1 MITKEQK
8 EHIFYLAD
16 EMRIM
21 AAADA
26 WEQSSWSSSR
36 SAKAEAAKDLEDSRV
51 ALEQYLESIMS

>member
-21 AAADA
+21 ASAEA
-26 WEQSSWSSSR
+26 WEDSSYFSSSR
-36 SAKAEAAKDLEDSRV
+36 AKAQAAADTEEARLN
-51 ALEQYLESIMS
+51 LEQYLESIMA

>member
-21 AAADA
+21 AASSA
-26 WEQSSWSSSR
+26 WEDSSWSSS
-36 SAKAEAAKDLEDSRV
+36 KAAKQHAQQDVDDARR
-51 ALEQYLESIMS
+51 ALEQYLESIMA

>member
-26 WEQSSWSSSR
+26 WEQSTWSSSR
-36 SAKAEAAKDLEDSRV
+36 SAKAEAERDLEDSRI
-51 ALEQYLESIMS
+51 ALEQYLESIMA

>member
-36 SAKAEAAKDLEDSRV
+36 SAKAEAERDLEDSRI
-51 ALEQYLESIMS
+51 ALEQYLESIMA

>member
-21 AAADA
+21 ASAEA
-26 WEQSSWSSSR
+26 WEDSSYFSS
-36 SAKAEAAKDLEDSRV
+36 KHDKQQAAKDTEDARV
-51 ALEQYLESIMS
+51 TLEQYLESIMA

>member
-21 AAADA
+21 AAEEAWADA
-26 WEQSSWSSSR
+26 SIFSSR
-36 SAKAEAAKDLEDSRV
+36 TDKIQCAKDVEESRK
-51 ALEQYLESIMS
+51 ALEQYLESIMA